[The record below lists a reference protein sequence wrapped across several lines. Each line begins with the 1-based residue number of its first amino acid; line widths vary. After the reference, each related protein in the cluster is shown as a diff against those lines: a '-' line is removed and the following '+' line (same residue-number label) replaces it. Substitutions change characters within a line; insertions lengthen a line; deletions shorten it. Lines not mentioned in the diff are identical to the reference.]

1 MAISGPNIHH
11 ITEGH
16 DWFSIVMESYA
27 CQRIVINMPTLLS
40 SENLKLLTQRC
51 LMINV
56 SLPIVPLSC
65 KSRALMICNLQNKQ
79 VQGSRTSLSVQGLRA
94 TRTLCQPGLQDP
106 PLKTEQDPIR
116 VLAPSPPISSASLL
130 SVENCSQRISLIR
143 QVRNS

>member
-1 MAISGPNIHH
+1 
-11 ITEGH
+11 
-16 DWFSIVMESYA
+16 
-27 CQRIVINMPTLLS
+27 
-40 SENLKLLTQRC
+40 

-56 SLPIVPLSC
+56 SLPVVPLSC

-94 TRTLCQPGLQDP
+94 TSTLCQLGLQDP